1 MDGNKIMKLTK
12 QTLYR
17 LIIESLEHDP
27 EPKYANLYDPTQP
40 MALLHH
46 DGDTEQ
52 SFYLYHLTNNP
63 RYPVFVIAYLSMEV
77 LGDDD
82 KKCIPYTFHV
92 LGTYTELK
100 ARRRGFSRTLYDV
113 AFYIA
118 SKYKNQQGKPY
129 GLTSDQFSG
138 TTDVADTAAWSKYE
152 QSSNYYKRKTALGND
167 VFDYTGNLTPDDKD
181 DDCETYTD
189 KVATSHSFQKTSH
202 GDISQLYIELVGSH
216 NKNSKTNNLK
226 DRITVV
232 ASDRFFYYYGQEIS

>member
-1 MDGNKIMKLTK
+1 MKLTK

-17 LIIESLEHDP
+17 LIIESLENDP
-27 EPKYANLYDPTQP
+27 EPVYASLYDPSQP

-52 SFYLYHLTNNP
+52 LFYLYHLTNNP
-63 RYPVFVIAYLSMEV
+63 TYPVFVIAYLSMEV

-100 ARRRGFSRTLYDV
+100 ARRRGFSKTLYNV

-118 SKYKNQQGKPY
+118 SKYKNQKGEPY

-138 TTDVADTAAWSKYE
+138 TTEVADVAAWAKYE
-152 QSSNYYKRKTALGND
+152 QSGDYYKRKTDLGND

-189 KVATSHSFQKTSH
+189 KVATSHSFQKNSH
-202 GDISQLYIELVGSH
+202 GDIAQLYLQLVGSH
-216 NKNSKTNNLK
+216 NKISKTNNLK